1 VTYLSIKEGDT
12 VGAIIGDT
20 LHRLKVKHT
29 SGAQLHC
36 EAIARPESRFVAVID
51 IDEITSWEQS
61 A

>member
-1 VTYLSIKEGDT
+1 MTYLPIKEGDT

-29 SGAQLHC
+29 VGAQLHC
-36 EAIARPESRFVAVID
+36 EAIARPDSRFMRVID
-51 IDEITSWEQS
+51 IDEVTSWEQS